1 MSVKIDIV
9 VNAEGAIRSVKQLEE
24 ALEAA
29 NKTMREAE
37 TEEEM
42 LKSAQAVG
50 VLTDQLNDMNKSL
63 DRAKVGEETF
73 RKVGRSMESM
83 GDNLLKMNFKGVQQ
97 DINNMATD
105 IKGFKWKEFTAGL
118 KGAAVSS
125 WNFTM
130 SLLANP
136 VGAIVAGIVALIAV
150 LALVLNYF
158 GMLNP
163 IIDKFNEIL
172 DGAIA
177 LIGKF
182 TDALGLTTNA
192 YDKFAEDSV
201 AALEENSRAHAANVA
216 DIQAANE
223 EIITSL
229 NRELEVLEAKGASEE
244 QIAAKRK
251 ELLDADL
258 AGKAKIAEEDAKQE
272 VRQKKIADGIRE
284 QTLEI
289 IKQKNRYVD
298 LAGVQAEIDRL
309 RSIGDEE
316 GLKAFLEKNKLNE
329 TQIELLT
336 KSMDKV
342 DESTEQAKKSADE
355 KSDAEHKVT
364 VNTEK
369 ENTKRVNNAKKAE
382 EERLKAV
389 QDRVNATIKL
399 EETLTKLQDDNA
411 KKEIDLAL
419 AGTKDEQ
426 KASELRVK
434 AIENEF
440 KMRSDANTKAAQNT
454 LEAEIKLREDL
465 AKVKDPAQKA
475 EIEKQLAANQ
485 ELQEALKVQNAL
497 NAQEELQKIGEEKDK
512 QNELKKQ
519 KEEAWIATYNDLVQ
533 TEGEKINTERQ
544 KALDAAEKAFKDS
557 GSKNEQELVDAKK
570 AINEKY
576 NKELQKLAK
585 DTGDKLE
592 GFDKEAYNARVWFS
606 QKSIDNAKEAE
617 KAKVKAAEEA
627 ALEKI
632 RIAQELMIAE
642 QGEGAKTTEEY
653 QALEAQ
659 KAAIKEEALAKIKAL
674 EDFFN
679 GKSKISLEEGLQMA
693 AEGIAML
700 SSIQQ
705 AATETKLNNL
715 NAEKEAAIQAAG
727 DDAAARER
735 IEKEFAAKEDAIKK
749 KQFERDKKTA
759 IAQALIQGA
768 LLVMKTLAELGPI
781 VGPIV
786 AAAMGAVTLAQ
797 VAAISSQKYQG
808 GGGGGGSVPSP
819 RTSGGGGAAPQPSF
833 SFFGTPNQGSQQGTQ
848 NNMGGSEGTQQP
860 LNVNVSISET
870 EVTSAQNRVR
880 QMENNATL

>member
-9 VNAEGAIRSVKQLEE
+9 VNAEGAIQSVKQLEE

-50 VLTDQLNDMNKSL
+50 VLTDQLNNMNKSL

-118 KGAAVSS
+118 KGAAMAS

-136 VGAIVAGIVALIAV
+136 VGAIVAGLVALVAV
-150 LALVLNYF
+150 TAIVLNYF

-172 DGAIA
+172 NNAIGI
-177 LIGKF
+177 LGKI
-182 TDALGLTTNA
+182 TDALKLTTNA

-244 QIAAKRK
+244 EIAAKRK

-298 LAGVQAEIDRL
+298 LAGIQAEIDRL

-497 NAQEELQKIGEEKDK
+497 NAQEELQKISEEKDK

-519 KEEAWIATYNDLVQ
+519 KEDEWIATYNSLVQ
-533 TEGEKINTERQ
+533 TEEEKIQDARQ
-544 KALDAAEKAFKDS
+544 KALDAADKARKD
-557 GSKNEQELVDAKK
+557 GVIQTEEELAEAKRK
-570 AINEKY
+570 INEKY
-576 NKELQKLAK
+576 NQDLQKLAK

-592 GFDKEAYNARVWFS
+592 EFDKNVYNGRVWFS

-617 KAKVKAAEEA
+617 VAKVKAAEEA
-627 ALEKI
+627 AVEKI
-632 RIAQELMIAE
+632 EIAQRVMLAE
-642 QGEGAKTTEEY
+642 QGEEAKNTQAY
-653 QALEAQ
+653 QDMEAQ
-659 KAAIKEEALAKIKAL
+659 KAGIKEESLKKIADIQK
-674 EDFFN
+674 FFA
-679 GKSKISLEEGLQMA
+679 GEEKISLEEGLQMA
-693 AEGIAML
+693 SEGIAML

-715 NAEKEAAIQAAG
+715 NAEKEAAIAAAG
-727 DDAAARER
+727 NDAAARER
-735 IEKEFAAKEDAIKK
+735 IEKDFAAKEDAIKK
-749 KQFERDKKTA
+749 KQFERDKKAA

-768 LLVMKTLAELGPI
+768 LLIMKTMATLGPI
-781 VGPIV
+781 AGPIV
-786 AAAMGAVTLAQ
+786 SIAMGAVTAAQ
-797 VAAISSQKYQG
+797 VAAIASQKYQG
-808 GGGGGGSVPSP
+808 SGGGGGGVSTPSP
-819 RTSGGGGAAPQPSF
+819 TTPSAPQPSF
-833 SFFGTPNQGSQQGTQ
+833 SFFGQPNQGNDIRTDMPREPQQT
-848 NNMGGSEGTQQP
+848 TQP
-860 LNVNVSISET
+860 LSINVSISES
-870 EVTSAQNRVR
+870 EITSTQERVVR
-880 QMENNATL
+880 MSNSAEL

>member
-9 VNAEGAIRSVKQLEE
+9 VNAEKAIQSVKQLEE

-29 NKTMREAE
+29 NKTMREAT

-42 LKSAQAVG
+42 VKAAQAVG
-50 VLTDQLNDMNKSL
+50 VLTDQLNNMNKSL

-73 RKVGRSMESM
+73 RKVGVSMKSV
-83 GDNLLKMNFKGVQQ
+83 GDNLLAMNFKGVQQ

-105 IKGFKWKEFTAGL
+105 IRGFKWKEFTSGL
-118 KGAAVSS
+118 KGAAMAS
-125 WNFTM
+125 WNFTL

-150 LALVLNYF
+150 LALVLNKF
-158 GMLNP
+158 GLLNP
-163 IIDKFNEIL
+163 ILDWFNQKLEE
-172 DGAIA
+172 AINF
-177 LIGKF
+177 LGKI
-182 TDALGLTTNA
+182 TDWLGLTTNK
-192 YDKFAEDSV
+192 YDKFAEESV
-201 AALEENSRAHAANVA
+201 AALEANSKAHAANVA

-229 NRELEVLEAKGASEE
+229 NRELEILEAKGASEE

-258 AGKAKIAEEDAKQE
+258 AGKAKIAEEDAKQLE
-272 VRQKKIADGIRE
+272 RQKKLADGIRE

-298 LAGVQAEIDRL
+298 LAGVQAEIERL
-309 RSIGDEE
+309 RKIGDEE

-329 TQIELLT
+329 TQIALLT

-355 KSDAEHKVT
+355 KSEAEHKIT

-369 ENTKRVNNAKKAE
+369 ENKRRVDNSKKAE

-399 EETLTKLQDDNA
+399 EEKLTKIQDENT
-411 KKEIDLAL
+411 KKQIDLEL

-434 AIENEF
+434 GIENEF
-440 KMRSDANTKAAQNT
+440 RMRADANTKAAQEA
-454 LEAEIKLREDL
+454 LENEIKLREDL

-485 ELQEALKVQNAL
+485 QLQEALKTQNAL

-519 KEEAWIATYNDLVQ
+519 KEEEWISTYNGIVQ
-533 TEGEKINTERQ
+533 TEAEKIQESRQ
-544 KALDAAEKAFKDS
+544 KALDAADKALKD
-557 GSKNEQELVDAKK
+557 GVIKTEEELAEVKRK
-570 AINEKY
+570 INEKY
-576 NKELQKLAK
+576 NKDLQKLAK

-592 GFDKEAYNARVWFS
+592 DFNQKTYEGRVWFS
-606 QKSIDNAKEAE
+606 QKSIDNAREAE
-617 KAKVKAAEEA
+617 EAKVKAAEEA

-632 RIAQELMIAE
+632 RIAQELMITE
-642 QGEGAKTTEEY
+642 QGEGVKNTEAY
-653 QALEAQ
+653 QALEAEKVAISSESQ
-659 KAAIKEEALAKIKAL
+659 KKIGDIKK
-674 EDFFN
+674 FFS
-679 GKSKISLEEGLQMA
+679 GQEKISLEEGLQMA
-693 AEGIAML
+693 SESIAM
-700 SSIQQ
+700 INGMQQ

-715 NAEKEAAIQAAG
+715 NTEKQAALQAAG
-727 DDAAARER
+727 DDAKAREK
-735 IEKEFAAKEDAIKK
+735 IEKDFAAKEDEIKK
-749 KQFERDKKTA
+749 KQFNKDKAAA
-759 IAQALIQGA
+759 IAQALIKGA
-768 LLVMKTLAELGPI
+768 LLAMDLSVKFTPFVGIPI
-781 VGPIV
+781 
-786 AAAMGAVTLAQ
+786 AAAVTAAQ
-797 VAAISSQKYQG
+797 VAMIASQKYQG
-808 GGGGGGSVPSP
+808 GGGGAGTTSVPEP
-819 RTSGGGGAAPQPSF
+819 TEPPAPLQPSF
-833 SFFGTPNQGSQQGTQ
+833 TFMGQANQGNELGAQTPRESQQ
-848 NNMGGSEGTQQP
+848 NNQP
-860 LNVNVSISET
+860 LNINVSISES
-870 EVTSAQNRVR
+870 EITSTQQRIVK
-880 QMENNATL
+880 MSSGSEL